1 MSSMSRSAYALRR
14 PVAAL
19 FGAVLALVLSAAAF
33 TAYAQPAAMQEGK
46 QYVRLKNAVPVE
58 TGNKI
63 EVIEFFSY
71 GCPHCA
77 DLEPIIENWAK
88 TLPPDVQFR
97 RVPVLF
103 QPRWVTLGK
112 EFYALEALG
121 VDQRLNGEVFNAIH
135 KQGTDLSNE
144 KTFLDWV
151 ATKGVD
157 RKKAE
162 DMMNSFGINGKVNR
176 AKSQAAAY
184 NIQSVPTVVIDGKF
198 VTASDKVGSHSN
210 LPAAI
215 NALVDKARA
224 ERGGKR

>member
-1 MSSMSRSAYALRR
+1 MSSMSRSAHALPR

-19 FGAVLALVLSAAAF
+19 FGAVLAAVLSLVAVAAA
-33 TAYAQPAAMQEGK
+33 AQPAMQEGK
-46 QYVRLKNAVPVE
+46 EYVRLKNAVPVE

-77 DLEPIIENWAK
+77 DLEPIIESWAK
-88 TLPPDVQFR
+88 SLPQDVQFR

-103 QPRWVTLGK
+103 QQRWVTLGK
-112 EFYALEALG
+112 EFYTLEALG
-121 VDQRLNGEVFNAIH
+121 VDQRLNGEVFAAIH
-135 KQGTDLSNE
+135 KQGVDLSNE

-151 ATKGVD
+151 AGKGVD

-184 NIQSVPTVVIDGKF
+184 NIQSVPTVIVDGKF
-198 VTASDKVGSHSN
+198 MTASDKVGSHAN

-215 NALVDKARA
+215 NVLVDKARA
-224 ERGGKR
+224 ERGKR